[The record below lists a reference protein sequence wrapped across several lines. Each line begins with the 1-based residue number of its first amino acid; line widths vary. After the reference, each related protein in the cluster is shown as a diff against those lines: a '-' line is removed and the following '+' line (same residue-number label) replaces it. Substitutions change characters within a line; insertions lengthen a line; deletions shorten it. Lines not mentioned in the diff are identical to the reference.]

1 LRPFRV
7 QMPSGSRYWTV
18 LDDEMDVVPV
28 ADSYLR
34 ELRFGRDRA
43 ESTTKVYAGGIALF
57 LEWCAGTGRDW
68 REAAADIGL
77 FMTWLKYTPAGG
89 GTLVQGPGARPVRG
103 ERRVNRVLVATR
115 GFLVFAVNGGEA
127 PHWIVSQ
134 LFEVAD
140 VRDLPLSAQ
149 GESTV
154 LRYRARARHQ
164 LREPDTAVD
173 RASDEEI
180 VGLLAA
186 CLSARDRLI
195 VLLLSRAGLRR
206 SEAAGLRRCDL
217 HLLPDNRVLGCDV
230 EGAHLHVVRRDNVN
244 GAWAKSRH
252 MRAVPVDFLVV
263 RAIDQYQV
271 ERQQCPAARDSD
283 FLLVNLFR
291 APVGSPVTPGAIN
304 ELFTALSA
312 RAGLARVV
320 TPHRCRHAFASN
332 LAEAGAMLDE
342 IQRLLGHASP
352 SSSQVYLHPR
362 PESLRAAVE
371 KVAIPRELAGESQ
384 W

>member
-1 LRPFRV
+1 
-7 QMPSGSRYWTV
+7 
-18 LDDEMDVVPV
+18 
-28 ADSYLR
+28 
-34 ELRFGRDRA
+34 
-43 ESTTKVYAGGIALF
+43 
-57 LEWCAGTGRDW
+57 
-68 REAAADIGL
+68 
-77 FMTWLKYTPAGG
+77 MTWLRYTPAGG
-89 GTLVQGPGARPVRG
+89 GTLAQGPGAKPARG

-127 PHWIVSQ
+127 PQWVVSQ

-140 VRDLPLSAQ
+140 IRDLPLSAQ

-164 LREPDTAVD
+164 LREPDTSVD

-195 VLLLSRAGLRR
+195 VLLLSRVGLRR
-206 SEAAGLRRCDL
+206 SEATGLRRSDL
-217 HLLPDNRVLGCDV
+217 HLLPDNRVVGCEV
-230 EGAHLHVVRRDNVN
+230 EGAHLHVIRRDNVN

-252 MRAVPVDFLVV
+252 ARAIPVDFLLVQ
-263 RAIDQYQV
+263 AIDQYQV
-271 ERQQCPAARDSD
+271 ERQQCPAARDCD

-291 APVGSPVTPGAIN
+291 APVGSPVTPDAIN

-312 RAGLARVV
+312 RAGLSRAV
-320 TPHRCRHAFASN
+320 TPHRCRHAFASS

-352 SSSQVYLHPR
+352 SSSQVYLHPSTA
-362 PESLRAAVE
+362 SLRAAIE
-371 KVAIPRELAGESQ
+371 KVALPRELAGKNQ
-384 W
+384 R

>member
-1 LRPFRV
+1 MRPFRV

-18 LDDEMDVVPV
+18 LDDEMEVVPV
-28 ADSYLR
+28 ADRYLR

-43 ESTTKVYAGGIALF
+43 GSTTKAYAGGIALF
-57 LEWCAGTGRDW
+57 LEWCAVTGRDW
-68 REAAADIGL
+68 REAAADIGQ

-89 GTLVQGPGARPVRG
+89 GTLVQGPGVRPARG

-127 PHWIVSQ
+127 PQWVISQ

-140 VRDLPLSAQ
+140 VRDLPVSAQ

-164 LREPDTAVD
+164 LKEPDTAVG

-180 VGLLAA
+180 IGLLAA

-206 SEAAGLRRCDL
+206 SEATGLRRSDL

-230 EGAHLHVVRRDNVN
+230 EGAHLHVIRRDNIN
-244 GAWAKSRH
+244 GAWAKSRYL
-252 MRAVPVDFLVV
+252 RAVPVDFLVV
-263 RAIDQYQV
+263 QAIDQYQV
-271 ERQQCPAARDSD
+271 ERQQCPAARDCD

-291 APVGSPVTPGAIN
+291 APVGSPVTPHAIN
-304 ELFTALSA
+304 ELFMALSA
-312 RAGLARVV
+312 RASLARAV
-320 TPHRCRHAFASN
+320 TPHMCRHAFASS

-342 IQRLLGHASP
+342 SQRLLGHASP
-352 SSSQVYLHPR
+352 TSSQVYLHPSAA
-362 PESLRAAVE
+362 SLRDAVE
-371 KVAIPRELAGESQ
+371 KVALPRELAGESQ
-384 W
+384 R